1 MGRKIEDL
9 TGKIFGRLTVIG
21 LDQQKSTPKRKY
33 WICKCECGNIK
44 SIRKDSLIT
53 INNPTISCGCYND
66 ERKRETHHYKDISGQ
81 RYGLLVA
88 IQPCYRLSTQ
98 GKMYWR
104 CKCDCGSIIEVIN
117 QDLFNGHT
125 TSCGCNRSKGEL
137 KISQILTQNNIPFE
151 REKQFLNCIYSKK
164 NTKPRFDFY
173 VNNQYLIEYDGRQHF
188 KADNSGWNTL
198 EQLKI
203 TQARDNFKNNWC
215 KENNI
220 PLIRIPYTHYNDLC
234 INDLLLETSQYII

>member
-1 MGRKIEDL
+1 
-9 TGKIFGRLTVIG
+9 
-21 LDQQKSTPKRKY
+21 
-33 WICKCECGNIK
+33 
-44 SIRKDSLIT
+44 
-53 INNPTISCGCYND
+53 
-66 ERKRETHHYKDISGQ
+66 
-81 RYGLLVA
+81 
-88 IQPCYRLSTQ
+88 
-98 GKMYWR
+98 MYWR

-164 NTKPRFDFY
+164 NAKPRFDFY

-188 KADNSGWNTL
+188 EADNSGWNTL

-220 PLIRIPYTHYNDLC
+220 PLIRIPYTHYDDLC